1 MRSLSHRMIA
11 LCASPAGVVVLA
23 ALDSTVF
30 LNLPLGIDAVIVIL
44 AARLQRSWWIVPLL
58 ATLGSI
64 AGAALSFWM
73 GIKVGEKGL
82 DRYVPPK
89 RLDRIRTR
97 IRNSGAIALAV
108 LDLIPPP
115 FPFTAF
121 VIAAGALEV
130 KTSTFFTTLALCRL
144 LRFGAEAALAAT
156 YGKRIVAWLESDL
169 FQDIAT
175 FLIVV
180 ATGLTAWST
189 VHLIRSQRPEKRRAA
204 AA

>member
-1 MRSLSHRMIA
+1 MRAFSHRIIA

-23 ALDSTVF
+23 ALDSTIL

-64 AGAALSFWM
+64 AGAALTFWM
-73 GIKVGEKGL
+73 GVKVGEKGL

-97 IRNSGAIALAV
+97 VRDRGAVALAV

-115 FPFTAF
+115 FPFTAS

-130 KTSTFFTTLALCRL
+130 KATTFFVTLAVCRL
-144 LRFGAEAALAAT
+144 LRFGVEAALAAT
-156 YGKRIVAWLESDL
+156 YGKHILVWLESDL
-169 FQDIAT
+169 FQDVAT
-175 FLIVV
+175 LLIVAAIILIV
-180 ATGLTAWST
+180 WST
-189 VHLIRSQRPEKRRAA
+189 VHLLHARRPQKRRAA

>member
-1 MRSLSHRMIA
+1 MRSFSHRIIA

-23 ALDSTVF
+23 ALDSTIL

-64 AGAALSFWM
+64 AGAALTFWM
-73 GIKVGEKGL
+73 GVKVGEKGL
-82 DRYVPPK
+82 DHYVPPK

-97 IRNSGAIALAV
+97 VRDSGAIALAV

-130 KTSTFFTTLALCRL
+130 KATTFFVTLAVCRL
-144 LRFGAEAALAAT
+144 LRFGVEAALAAT
-156 YGKRIVAWLESDL
+156 YGKHILVWLESDL
-169 FQDIAT
+169 FQDVAT
-175 FLIVV
+175 LLIV
-180 ATGLTAWST
+180 AAIILTAWST
-189 VHLIRSQRPEKRRAA
+189 VHLLHSRRPQKRRAA

>member
-1 MRSLSHRMIA
+1 MRSFSRWIIA
-11 LCASPAGVVVLA
+11 LCVSPAGVVVLA

-30 LNLPLGIDAVIVIL
+30 LNLPLGLDAVIVIL
-44 AARLQRSWWIVPLL
+44 AARLQHSWWIVPLL
-58 ATLGSI
+58 ASAGSV

-73 GIKVGEKGL
+73 GVKVGEKGL

-89 RLDRIRTR
+89 RLDRIRSR
-97 IRNSGAIALAV
+97 IRNRGAIALAV

-130 KTSTFFTTLALCRL
+130 KPSTFFVTLASCRL
-144 LRFGAEAALAAT
+144 LRFGVEAALAAT
-156 YGKRIVAWLESDL
+156 YGKRILAWLESDL

-180 ATGLTAWST
+180 AMALTVWST
-189 VHLIRSQRPEKRRAA
+189 VHLLHSNRPQKRRAA